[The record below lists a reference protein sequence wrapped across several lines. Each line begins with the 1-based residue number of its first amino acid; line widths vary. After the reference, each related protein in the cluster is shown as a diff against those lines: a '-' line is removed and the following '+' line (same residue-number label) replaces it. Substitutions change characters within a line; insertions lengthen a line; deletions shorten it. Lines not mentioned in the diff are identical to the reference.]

1 MILREKL
8 EDLRNNLYWK
18 EENNLM
24 RLMRDVRNQL
34 IQQVDYE

>member
-8 EDLRNNLYWK
+8 EDLRNNLHWK